1 MTHYW
6 PKGNMPVNVDHHH
19 IFWLNDVEKK
29 HTRNHQINNCSSS
42 SSSSSSSPSSS
53 SSSSSSSSFFHIF
66 PICFPESGS
75 YFPYVSCTWIHMFPA
90 IQQPPADPKP
100 PSVTTPLRGIVFQ
113 ANLAT
118 RDARANLETGRARF
132 AGRRGQTILG
142 IVIYIYNIY
151 IFIYL

>member
-1 MTHYW
+1 
-6 PKGNMPVNVDHHH
+6 MPVNVDHHH
-19 IFWLNDVEKK
+19 IFWLNAVEKK

-42 SSSSSSSPSSS
+42 SSS
-53 SSSSSSSSFFHIF
+53 FFRFF

-100 PSVTTPLRGIVFQ
+100 PSVTTPWRGIVFQ

-118 RDARANLETGRARF
+118 RDASANLETGRARF
-132 AGRRGQTILG
+132 AGRGQTILG
-142 IVIYIYNIY
+142 IAIYIYIY
-151 IFIYL
+151 FLYLDRWIDG